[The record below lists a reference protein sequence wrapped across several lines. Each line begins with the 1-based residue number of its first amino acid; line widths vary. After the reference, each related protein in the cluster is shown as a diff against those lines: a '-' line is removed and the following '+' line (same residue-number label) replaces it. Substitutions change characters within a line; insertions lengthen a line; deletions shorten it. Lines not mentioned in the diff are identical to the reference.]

1 MNWRNPPQLK
11 PAVISIAAMLNK
23 HQEGKL
29 YFGIKDDGT
38 VVGQEIGTDTL
49 RTISQAISSHI
60 EPSVY
65 PIIRQVTL
73 QGKSCIEVEFQ
84 GNNVPYFAY
93 GRAYIRTSDEDRPLS
108 VKELENLII
117 RKNKDQLNWD
127 RAVCKEASLE
137 DISEEKVKF
146 FVKEAGKEY
155 QGLENSLKKL
165 KLAEDGKLTNAAVI
179 LFGKK
184 PESFFPN
191 ARLRCAVF
199 ATGNTSYILDMQDFT
214 GDLFYLI
221 EEAEKYILKNIHIGM
236 KVEGLKR
243 IDVPE
248 IDKEAIREAIINA
261 FCHRDYHEY
270 DSVNVAILKNRVK
283 IRNKGLLY
291 GELTIEQIKAEM
303 VSERRNELIAEVFHE
318 IHWIE
323 KWGRGISLI
332 LSKQYFT
339 NWIRKS
345 SSFIP
350 ISKYFSVKCLK
361 S

>member
-1 MNWRNPPQLK
+1 M
-11 PAVISIAAMLNK
+11 
-23 HQEGKL
+23 
-29 YFGIKDDGT
+29 
-38 VVGQEIGTDTL
+38 GQEIGTDTL

-155 QGLENSLKKL
+155 QGLENSLNKL

-179 LFGKK
+179 LFGKR
-184 PESFFPN
+184 PENFFPN

-236 KVEGLKR
+236 KIEGLKR

-261 FCHRDYHEY
+261 FCHRDYYEY
-270 DSVNVAILKNRVK
+270 DSVNVAIFKNRVE

-291 GELTIEQIKAEM
+291 GGLTIEQIKAEM
-303 VSERRNELIAEVFHE
+303 VSERRNELIA
-318 IHWIE
+318 
-323 KWGRGISLI
+323 
-332 LSKQYFT
+332 
-339 NWIRKS
+339 
-345 SSFIP
+345 
-350 ISKYFSVKCLK
+350 
-361 S
+361 